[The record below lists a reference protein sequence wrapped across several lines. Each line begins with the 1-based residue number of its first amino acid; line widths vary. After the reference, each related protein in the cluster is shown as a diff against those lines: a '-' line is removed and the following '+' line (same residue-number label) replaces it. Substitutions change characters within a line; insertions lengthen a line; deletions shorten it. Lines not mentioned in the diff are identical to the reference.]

1 MGTATLR
8 PSSDP
13 ATTSETG
20 MGILSRLT
28 GLFSPAEHAVREA
41 DREFCTGVWRQH
53 HDRFMRAVDRFYETA
68 VALGRETGDSTEAA
82 QDAGEQI
89 AALTAPLNEAAG
101 QVTEL
106 TRRLHGRWPVE
117 GLVVPAGV
125 RSACGPLPEKLSQA
139 ATKAAE
145 AGQAAA
151 MARIAVRTGQ
161 DPAAPTAAATR
172 FVGDVTALIDECTR
186 LDAAS

>member
-1 MGTATLR
+1 
-8 PSSDP
+8 
-13 ATTSETG
+13 

-28 GLFSPAEHAVREA
+28 GLFSPVEHAAREA
-41 DREFCTGVWRQH
+41 DREFGTGVWRQH

-68 VALGRETGDSTEAA
+68 VALGRETGDVAKDFPAA
-82 QDAGEQI
+82 SEQI
-89 AALTAPLNEAAG
+89 AALTAPLNEAAE
-101 QVTEL
+101 QVTQL
-106 TRRLHGRWPVE
+106 TRRLHARWPVE

-161 DPAAPTAAATR
+161 DPAAPTAAAAR

-186 LDAAS
+186 LDATS